1 MNNNGNIKD
10 EFSLIDQITNEFT
23 SYQEGVLVPN
33 GDDAAIYK
41 PEPSRGQI
49 VCVDT
54 MVEGIHFKRETMS
67 PFQIGYKSLAVNLSD
82 IAAMGGEPT
91 YFLVSLAISPS
102 WTAAELKQMYQGMK
116 ELADLWKIDLLG
128 GDIVSIKE
136 SLVVTV
142 TAIGQV
148 EEEVKLLR
156 SNAQAG
162 DVLFVTGTLG
172 DAAAGLD
179 LLLNQNNEVSN
190 NGIEAQEE
198 DYSYLIRS
206 HQQPAPH
213 INQGRILAEFAR
225 NSLISLNDVS
235 DGLASEA
242 HEIAVSSKVKL
253 IIEKDKLPLSPALC
267 SYGTK
272 SQKDL
277 YQWVFNGG
285 EDFVLVGTLPKE
297 IVGAVQARFSKE
309 NLPFHLIGY
318 VVEGNGEVCL
328 VEDGREEALP
338 KQGYNHFGK

>member
-1 MNNNGNIKD
+1 MNNDGNIKD
-10 EFSLIDQITNEFT
+10 EFSLIEQITNEF
-23 SYQEGVLVPN
+23 SAYQEGVLVPN
-33 GDDAAIYK
+33 GDDAAIFK
-41 PEPSRGQI
+41 PGPGKGQI

-67 PFQIGYKSLAVNLSD
+67 PYQIGYKSLAVNLSD

-102 WTAAELKQMYQGMK
+102 WTSVELKQMYQGMK

-128 GDIVSIKE
+128 GDIVSIRE

-142 TAIGQV
+142 TAMGQV
-148 EEEVKLLR
+148 EEEVRLLR

-162 DVLFVTGTLG
+162 DILFVTGSLG

-179 LLLNQNNEVSN
+179 YLLNPD
-190 NGIEAQEE
+190 NGESYKAIQAPEE
-198 DYSYLIRS
+198 EYSYLVRA

-213 INQGRILAEFAR
+213 IQQGRILAKFAKTSR
-225 NSLISLNDVS
+225 ISLNDVS

-242 HEIAVSSKVKL
+242 NEIAASSKVKL
-253 IIEKDKLPLSPALC
+253 IIEKDKLPLSPALRT
-267 SYGTK
+267 YAANK
-272 SQKDL
+272 QKEIH
-277 YQWVFNGG
+277 QWVFNGG

-297 IVGAVQARFSKE
+297 IVKAVQTRFAQE

-318 VVEGNGEVCL
+318 VTEGNGEVSL
-328 VEDGREEALP
+328 IDNGREEALP
-338 KQGYNHFGK
+338 KQGYNHFG